1 MFQDDAETLAALE
14 TQVDPAV
21 LARIAAEM
29 MRTSSRADLG
39 N

>member
-1 MFQDDAETLAALE
+1 MFQDDAETLATLE

-21 LARIAAEM
+21 LSRIAAEM
-29 MRTSSRADLG
+29 MRSTTKADLG